1 MPGKIGGAPGPPGNG
16 GMGIPRPPGGG
27 IMPCGR
33 PPGGIPGIPG
43 RPGMPN
49 GGGGTPE
56 VEVLVIGLRGGE
68 GMEDIPPGKA
78 NGGG

>member
-1 MPGKIGGAPGPPGNG
+1 MPGPGGKG

-33 PPGGIPGIPG
+33 PPGRGIPGIG
-43 RPGMPN
+43 GIPGMPN

-56 VEVLVIGLRGGE
+56 GNIRTGFMEEEVERKGNK
-68 GMEDIPPGKA
+68 PPG
-78 NGGG
+78 NGKGGIG